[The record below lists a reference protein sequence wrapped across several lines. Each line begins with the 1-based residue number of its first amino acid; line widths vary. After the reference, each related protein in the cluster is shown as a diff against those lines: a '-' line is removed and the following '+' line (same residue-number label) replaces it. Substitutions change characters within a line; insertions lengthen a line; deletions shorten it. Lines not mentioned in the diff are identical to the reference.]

1 MTDTAKRIRK
11 MLLRHPEMT
20 DAQVARKIGRDNQE
34 GRDRVAKERKAS
46 GFFKD
51 CDKIDE
57 ILEGG

>member
-51 CDKIDE
+51 K
-57 ILEGG
+57 